1 MDELQSGSGA
11 DQASNLKGGKKKEIM
26 KKLSDM
32 AKIYAKSYVQLP
44 YGREIEGT
52 AELLLQVAEKLTEYE
67 EIIDKLASYVVE
79 KAYYCPVTDKYTIRT
94 GCVGLRKPGCKECM
108 LKHME
113 DFKIPPRI
121 TCVKIYEKD

>member
-1 MDELQSGSGA
+1 
-11 DQASNLKGGKKKEIM
+11 M

-32 AKIYAKSYVQLP
+32 AKIFAKSYVQLP

-67 EIIDKLASYVVE
+67 EIIDKLATYVVGSVN
-79 KAYYCPVTDKYTIRT
+79 YCPISDKTIIRH

-108 LKHME
+108 LEHME
-113 DFKIPPRI
+113 DFKAPPRI
-121 TCVKIYEKD
+121 SYVKISTR

>member
-1 MDELQSGSGA
+1 MRLIDA
-11 DQASNLKGGKKKEIM
+11 DNLKTLVTAVSIADGYDAGFVNEFC
-26 KKLSDM
+26 KLIDS
-32 AKIYAKSYVQLP
+32 QP
-44 YGREIEGT
+44 T
-52 AELLLQVAEKLTEYE
+52 AYDVDKVAEKLTEYE

-113 DFKIPPRI
+113 NFKIPPRI